1 MARSPVTLGDFLRKD
16 PSSTMVG
23 APRPR
28 SPKQT
33 NKKFLKLRGWKKRRL
48 EYRLQRG
55 YCVVST
61 KEVNEIRIEQSH
73 GESENSET
81 RNQRPCHM

>member
-33 NKKFLKLRGWKKRRL
+33 DKKFNYAAGKKRRL